1 MGVVLADNVN
11 AVKLVG
17 NLDSESSG
25 DVYIGGYRE
34 GSSNFS
40 GVIAQAFT
48 TGNNPEGYVITSVEI
63 NVSEPSSTLP
73 ALMNIRSSDYSNLY
87 NLTGSVTS
95 AGVQSFTAPA
105 NATLNA
111 STTYFLFVFPGIG
124 TGNFKVGVTD
134 SNSEDSDSDSGWSV
148 GDVSLYSNIGGFGF
162 SESNDSLQLAV
173 YGDILSDIPTN
184 SFDLSG
190 SNSTLRGL
198 WSDGESMW
206 VLDKLNSEAVAYD
219 FSGGSLVRDSS
230 KDFSVDGDSGSGVD
244 ADNKIV
250 YIIDTEVENE
260 YVARAYTLNGTPK
273 PNKDIRGFKPF
284 FCYFFFRALV

>member
-148 GDVSLYSNIGGFGF
+148 GDVSLLF
-162 SESNDSLQLAV
+162 
-173 YGDILSDIPTN
+173 
-184 SFDLSG
+184 
-190 SNSTLRGL
+190 
-198 WSDGESMW
+198 
-206 VLDKLNSEAVAYD
+206 
-219 FSGGSLVRDSS
+219 
-230 KDFSVDGDSGSGVD
+230 
-244 ADNKIV
+244 
-250 YIIDTEVENE
+250 
-260 YVARAYTLNGTPK
+260 
-273 PNKDIRGFKPF
+273 
-284 FCYFFFRALV
+284 